1 MYKEFYGLRANPFN
15 VNPDPRYLFLTR
27 HTEEALACL
36 TYGIQSRKGFVLL
49 TGEVGTGKTTLI
61 NKLLEWLR
69 LQQVATAFIFNSRLN
84 VPQFLDYMMADFGI
98 PCDSKAKSQIL
109 LRLYN
114 WLLDR
119 YRAGETAVLIV
130 DEAQNLSDEVLEEI
144 RMLTNLETFTE
155 KLLQI
160 VLVGQPELEQ
170 KLKQPQLRQLRQR
183 LTLRAKTHAL
193 TLDETKA
200 YVQQRL
206 RIAGSN
212 GQQIFD
218 PEALVAIHRYAA
230 GIPRVINLICEHC
243 LVSAFVDQQKADRAD
258 GGGCRGTGF
267 RSGREPFVCGVDST
281 AAGSRV
287 PTSSTWWKR
296 CDRSLRWPTV
306 CASRKRKRP
315 PRRKETMSRI
325 HEALKKAEQ
334 ERAATQG
341 GAVQPSF
348 SDDPGG
354 RVHRCID
361 APASMMAARG
371 NVRTRV
377 LPAFASPFSL
387 DTLLARC
394 RADGMETGPGNHAV
408 LERRRQRARH
418 GGIPHSA
425 LAPVS
430 PAREDDAEDPAGD
443 QRAAEGRQVVYLGES
458 GAGHGAAARTP
469 GVADRCRSARTAAAP
484 DAGHDFGSGALRLS
498 AGKKR

>member
-84 VPQFLDYMMADFGI
+84 TRQFLDYMMADFGI

-170 KLKQPQLRQLRQR
+170 RLKQPQLRQLRQR
-183 LTLRAKTHAL
+183 LSLRAKTHPL
-193 TLDETKA
+193 TLEETKA

-218 PEALVAIHRYAA
+218 PESLIAIHRYAI
-230 GIPRVINLICEHC
+230 GIPRVINLLCEHC
-243 LVSAFVDQQKADRAD
+243 LVSAFVDQQKVILPAVVDGVARDFELGDGSAAGAMTTPPPPAGSPDKFDLVEALRSLATLADRL
-258 GGGCRGTGF
+258 
-267 RSGREPFVCGVDST
+267 REEDKDLP
-281 AAGSRV
+281 
-287 PTSSTWWKR
+287 KE
-296 CDRSLRWPTV
+296 
-306 CASRKRKRP
+306 RK
-315 PRRKETMSRI
+315 
-325 HEALKKAEQ
+325 L
-334 ERAATQG
+334 
-341 GAVQPSF
+341 
-348 SDDPGG
+348 
-354 RVHRCID
+354 
-361 APASMMAARG
+361 
-371 NVRTRV
+371 
-377 LPAFASPFSL
+377 
-387 DTLLARC
+387 
-394 RADGMETGPGNHAV
+394 
-408 LERRRQRARH
+408 
-418 GGIPHSA
+418 
-425 LAPVS
+425 
-430 PAREDDAEDPAGD
+430 
-443 QRAAEGRQVVYLGES
+443 
-458 GAGHGAAARTP
+458 
-469 GVADRCRSARTAAAP
+469 
-484 DAGHDFGSGALRLS
+484 
-498 AGKKR
+498 

>member
-69 LQQVATAFIFNSRLN
+69 LQQVATAFVFNSRLN

-130 DEAQNLSDEVLEEI
+130 DEAQNLTDEVLEEI

-218 PEALVAIHRYAA
+218 PEALVAIHRYAT
-230 GIPRVINLICEHC
+230 GIPRVINLVCEHC
-243 LVSAFVDQQKADRAD
+243 LVSAFVDQQKVI
-258 GGGCRGTGF
+258 G
-267 RSGREPFVCGVDST
+267 
-281 AAGSRV
+281 
-287 PTSSTWWKR
+287 
-296 CDRSLRWPTV
+296 PTV
-306 CASRKRKRP
+306 VD
-315 PRRKETMSRI
+315 
-325 HEALKKAEQ
+325 
-334 ERAATQG
+334 
-341 GAVQPSF
+341 AV
-348 SDDPGG
+348 
-354 RVHRCID
+354 
-361 APASMMAARG
+361 ARD
-371 NVRTRV
+371 
-377 LPAFASPFSL
+377 F
-387 DTLLARC
+387 D
-394 RADGMETGPGNHAV
+394 
-408 LERRRQRARH
+408 
-418 GGIPHSA
+418 
-425 LAPVS
+425 
-430 PAREDDAEDPAGD
+430 
-443 QRAAEGRQVVYLGES
+443 LGES
-458 GAGHGAAARTP
+458 NAPAALPPAAPNGGGEKFDLVEALRSLATL
-469 GVADRCRSARTAAAP
+469 ADR
-484 DAGHDFGSGALRLS
+484 LRQPEEKDLPNER
-498 AGKKR
+498 KL

>member
-61 NKLLEWLR
+61 DKLLEWLR
-69 LQQVATAFIFNSRLN
+69 LQQVATAFIFNSRMN
-84 VPQFLDYMMADFGI
+84 TMQFLDYMMADFGI

-130 DEAQNLSDEVLEEI
+130 DEAQSLSEEVLEEI

-212 GQQIFD
+212 GQQIFE
-218 PEALVAIHRYAA
+218 PEALVSIHRYAS
-230 GIPRVINLICEHC
+230 GIPRVINLLCEHC
-243 LVSAFVDQQKADRAD
+243 LVSAFVDQQKIIGPGGVDNVARDFDLGDNTTSGTLPVPAPSPNLDKFDLVDALRSLATLADRL
-258 GGGCRGTGF
+258 
-267 RSGREPFVCGVDST
+267 RE
-281 AAGSRV
+281 
-287 PTSSTWWKR
+287 
-296 CDRSLRWPTV
+296 
-306 CASRKRKRP
+306 
-315 PRRKETMSRI
+315 
-325 HEALKKAEQ
+325 EAKDLTD
-334 ERAATQG
+334 ER
-341 GAVQPSF
+341 
-348 SDDPGG
+348 
-354 RVHRCID
+354 
-361 APASMMAARG
+361 
-371 NVRTRV
+371 
-377 LPAFASPFSL
+377 
-387 DTLLARC
+387 
-394 RADGMETGPGNHAV
+394 
-408 LERRRQRARH
+408 
-418 GGIPHSA
+418 
-425 LAPVS
+425 
-430 PAREDDAEDPAGD
+430 
-443 QRAAEGRQVVYLGES
+443 
-458 GAGHGAAARTP
+458 
-469 GVADRCRSARTAAAP
+469 
-484 DAGHDFGSGALRLS
+484 
-498 AGKKR
+498 